1 MEKKQPVKI
10 DDCEVRQA
18 RRGQMME
25 IVLKG
30 CTKIVMSPKKFDF
43 ANILV
48 DEDITP
54 LSNIESKGVYDRVS
68 VHVKVSKVKDP
79 TEVPTGKK
87 IAIVLLSIEYLTS
100 FTIILKILCIH
111 LLATLILYL

>member
-30 CTKIVMSPKKFDF
+30 STKIVMSPKKFDF

-87 IAIVLLSIEYLTS
+87 KQDVIVVDVSGSGKCVLWEGKLEV
-100 FTIILKILCIH
+100 
-111 LLATLILYL
+111 

>member
-30 CTKIVMSPKKFDF
+30 CTKIVMSPKKIDF

-68 VHVKVSKVKDP
+68 VRVKVSKVKDP

-87 IAIVLLSIEYLTS
+87 KQDVIIVDVSGSGKCVLWEGKLEV
-100 FTIILKILCIH
+100 
-111 LLATLILYL
+111 